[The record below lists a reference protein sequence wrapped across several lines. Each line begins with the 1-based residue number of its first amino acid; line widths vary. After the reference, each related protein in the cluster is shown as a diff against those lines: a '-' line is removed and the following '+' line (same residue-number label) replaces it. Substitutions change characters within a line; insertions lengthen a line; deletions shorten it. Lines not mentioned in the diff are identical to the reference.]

1 MLETMTKERRRTI
14 TRLLVNR
21 YGRGEHLRIE
31 QLMDHLRQ
39 EVDHVRE
46 EQPEL
51 SEYQLYDL
59 TFSFGEN
66 GLVLQMEFRR

>member
-1 MLETMTKERRRTI
+1 MTKERRRTI

-21 YGRGEHLRIE
+21 YGLGEHLRIE
-31 QLMDHLRQ
+31 QLMNHLRQ
-39 EVDHVRE
+39 EVDQVRE

-66 GLVLQMEFRR
+66 GLLLQMEFRR

>member
-1 MLETMTKERRRTI
+1 MTKERRRTI